1 MGMLETCTRLWRGG
15 TVVPHR
21 TPQAD
26 TKRMCI
32 TCGDGLDKSVAGQV
46 F

>member
-21 TPQAD
+21 TPQARHQKD
-26 TKRMCI
+26 
-32 TCGDGLDKSVAGQV
+32 VHHV
-46 F
+46 W